1 MTFNKLFFIGIGLG
15 LSLGVSVSAV
25 RADTHFHP
33 QTSVTPAHAPL
44 R

>member
-1 MTFNKLFFIGIGLG
+1 MTFTKLFFIGIGLG

-25 RADTHFHP
+25 QADTLFHP
-33 QTSVTPAHAPL
+33 EAPVIPAHAPL

>member
-1 MTFNKLFFIGIGLG
+1 MTFTKLFFIGIGLG

-25 RADTHFHP
+25 QADTLSHP
-33 QTSVTPAHAPL
+33 QTPVTPAHVPL